1 MGPSSSNRP
10 SAPNAAP
17 TAPKRP
23 FYLVLALLG
32 AWVFGAS
39 GFVDGCAVIGYY
51 KSDRAEPVG
60 AFPEITGNEG
70 RARVTA
76 AAEHYGDVM
85 NASRNR
91 IFPLAV
97 AAFLLGTVMV
107 AFAARAMSGRKGGR
121 GGLVQVLSVQTALIV
136 GTYFMTTDMRR
147 AETDLHLTVQ
157 IEGLR
162 EAQPAKPESEEVI
175 AMMRRFAPVIP
186 PAFLSVQVLLRLLI
200 LLALT
205 RPRSREFFA
214 AAEERSLEQ

>member
-1 MGPSSSNRP
+1 MGSSPSNRP
-10 SAPNAAP
+10 TAA
-17 TAPKRP
+17 TTPKRP

-51 KSDRAEPVG
+51 KSDRVETGA
-60 AFPEITGNEG
+60 AFPEITSSEG
-70 RARVTA
+70 RAKVA
-76 AAEHYGDVM
+76 VAAEHYADVM
-85 NASRNR
+85 NATRHR

-97 AAFLLGTVMV
+97 ASFLLGTVLV

-121 GGLVQVLSVQTALIV
+121 GGLLQVISVQTALIV
-136 GTYFMTTDMRR
+136 TSYLLTTEMRR

-175 AMMRRFAPVIP
+175 AMMRRFVRVAPPV
-186 PAFLSVQVLLRLLI
+186 FLSIQVLLRLLI

-214 AAEERSLEQ
+214 AAEKRSPEG

>member
-1 MGPSSSNRP
+1 MGSSPSNR
-10 SAPNAAP
+10 STVA

-51 KSDRAEPVG
+51 KSDRVEAVG
-60 AFPEITGNEG
+60 AFPEVTGNEG
-70 RARVTA
+70 RAKVNA
-76 AAEHYGDVM
+76 AAEHYADVM
-85 NASRNR
+85 NTTRHR
-91 IFPLAV
+91 IFPIAV

-121 GGLVQVLSVQTALIV
+121 GGLLQVVSVQTALIV
-136 GTYFMTTDMRR
+136 ASYFLTTEMRR

-175 AMMRRFAPVIP
+175 AMMQRFVRVAPPV
-186 PAFLSVQVLLRLLI
+186 FLSVQVLLRLLI

-205 RPRSREFFA
+205 RPRTREFFA
-214 AAEERSLEQ
+214 AAEERSLEG

>member
-1 MGPSSSNRP
+1 MGSSPSNR
-10 SAPNAAP
+10 STVAA
-17 TAPKRP
+17 APKRP

-51 KSDRAEPVG
+51 KSDRVEAVG
-60 AFPEITGNEG
+60 AFPEVTGNEG
-70 RARVTA
+70 RAKVSA
-76 AAEHYGDVM
+76 AAEHYADVM
-85 NASRNR
+85 NTTRHR
-91 IFPLAV
+91 IFPIAV

-121 GGLVQVLSVQTALIV
+121 GGLLQVVSVQTALIV
-136 GTYFMTTDMRR
+136 ASYFLTTEMRK

-175 AMMRRFAPVIP
+175 AMMQRFVRVAPPV
-186 PAFLSVQVLLRLLI
+186 FLSVQVLLRLLI

-205 RPRSREFFA
+205 RPRTREFFA
-214 AAEERSLEQ
+214 AAEERSLEG

>member
-1 MGPSSSNRP
+1 MGSSPSNRP
-10 SAPNAAP
+10 TAP

-51 KSDRAEPVG
+51 KSDRVEAAA
-60 AFPEITGNEG
+60 AFPEISGNEG

-76 AAEHYGDVM
+76 AAEHYADVM
-85 NASRNR
+85 NATRHR

-97 AAFLLGTVMV
+97 ASFLLGTVLV

-121 GGLVQVLSVQTALIV
+121 GGLVQVISVQTALIV
-136 GTYFMTTDMRR
+136 ASYFLTTEMRR

-157 IEGLR
+157 TEGLR

-175 AMMRRFAPVIP
+175 AMMQRFVRVAPPV
-186 PAFLSVQVLLRLLI
+186 FLSVQVLLRLLI

-205 RPRSREFFA
+205 RTRSREFFA
-214 AAEERSLEQ
+214 AAEERSLEG

>member
-1 MGPSSSNRP
+1 MGPSPSNRP
-10 SAPNAAP
+10 SAPS
-17 TAPKRP
+17 APKRP

-51 KSDRAEPVG
+51 KSDHVEPVG
-60 AFPEITGNEG
+60 GFTEITGNEG
-70 RARVTA
+70 RARVA
-76 AAEHYGDVM
+76 AAADHYADVM
-85 NASRNR
+85 NASRKR
-91 IFPLAV
+91 VFPLAV

-121 GGLVQVLSVQTALIV
+121 GGLVQVLCVQTALIIA
-136 GTYFMTTDMRR
+136 TYFLTADVRR
-147 AETDLHLTVQ
+147 AERDLNLTVQ

-175 AMMRRFAPVIP
+175 ALMQRLVRVTPPV
-186 PAFLSVQVLLRLLI
+186 FLSVQVLLRLLI

-205 RPRSREFFA
+205 RPRSRAFFA